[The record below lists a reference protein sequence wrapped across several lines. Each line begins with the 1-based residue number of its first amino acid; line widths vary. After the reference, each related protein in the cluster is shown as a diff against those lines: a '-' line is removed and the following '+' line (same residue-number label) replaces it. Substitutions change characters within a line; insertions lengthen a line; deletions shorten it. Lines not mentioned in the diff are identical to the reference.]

1 LKVSQYLF
9 KNRPNDAIK
18 AKLAPVL
25 KKVETTTARRRKR
38 RRRRRRKLSVSF
50 SVLIEILF

>member
-1 LKVSQYLF
+1 VSQYLF
-9 KNRPNDAIK
+9 KNRPNNAIK

-38 RRRRRRKLSVSF
+38 RRRRRKLSVSF

>member
-1 LKVSQYLF
+1 VSQYLF
-9 KNRPNDAIK
+9 KNRPNNAIK

-38 RRRRRRKLSVSF
+38 RRRRKLSVSF